1 MREPDSSAAGG
12 VYQIRVVLRGVSP
25 LIWRR
30 LLVRSDS
37 TIAELHRAL
46 QIAFGWS
53 GEHLHRFVIHGR
65 MHGMESLVDPRRVQ
79 LADLGLRVRERV
91 LYEYDFI
98 DGWQHD
104 VRLEQIL
111 PLDSRR
117 RYPVC
122 IAGRRAAPPEDCG
135 GPWAFLELRQH
146 YSIVTI
152 ADRMLT
158 LLSPLVADSHNDG
171 DDHFGEADGDA
182 DNEDRDQPDNHD
194 DHDHAEELLTLLRW
208 LRIDYF
214 DCRAVNQQLAQLEMT
229 DVRAV
234 A

>member
-1 MREPDSSAAGG
+1 
-12 VYQIRVVLRGVSP
+12 
-25 LIWRR
+25 
-30 LLVRSDS
+30 
-37 TIAELHRAL
+37 
-46 QIAFGWS
+46 
-53 GEHLHRFVIHGR
+53 

-79 LADLGLRVRERV
+79 LADLGLRVRERW
-91 LYEYDFI
+91 LYEHDFI

-122 IAGRRAAPPEDCG
+122 IGGRRAAPPEDCG

-158 LLSPLVADSHNDG
+158 LLSPLIAGGRDDG

-182 DNEDRDQPDNHD
+182 DTEDGDRPDNHD
-194 DHDHAEELLTLLRW
+194 DHDHTAELATLLRW

-214 DCRAVNQQLAQLEMT
+214 DRRAVNQQLART
-229 DVRAV
+229 R
-234 A
+234 

>member
-1 MREPDSSAAGG
+1 MPDSLSPSDPA
-12 VYQIRVVLRGVSP
+12 VYALRVVLRGISP

-37 TIAELHRAL
+37 TIADLHATL
-46 QIAFGWS
+46 QVAFGWS

-65 MHGMESLVDPRRVQ
+65 EHGTDSSADPRRVH
-79 LADLGLRVRERV
+79 LYDLGLRVRERF

-104 VRLEQIL
+104 VRLEHLL
-111 PLDSRR
+111 PLHSRH

-122 IAGRRAAPPEDCG
+122 IGGRRAAPPEDCG

-152 ADRMLT
+152 ADRMLA
-158 LLSPLVADSHNDG
+158 LLSPLIADSPDDDGDNPVGDG
-171 DDHFGEADGDA
+171 DDE
-182 DNEDRDQPDNHD
+182 PDDHD
-194 DHDHAEELLTLLRW
+194 DHDQAEELVTLLHW
-208 LRIDYF
+208 LRIDRF
-214 DCRAVNQQLAQLEMT
+214 DRRAANRHLAQLET
-229 DVRAV
+229 TLVRAV